1 MLPMSPSNVKAMS
14 LPTEILIEWDQ
25 ILDKTIGKIII
36 YRAEPGKEN
45 VLVKELSP
53 ESISYSDTA
62 IKAKTT
68 YFYTI
73 ATENKNGKK
82 CRYPA
87 SIGIRSN

>member
-1 MLPMSPSNVKAMS
+1 MIYN
-14 LPTEILIEWDQ
+14 
-25 ILDKTIGKIII
+25 GKKISYI
-36 YRAEPGKEN
+36 AEQGKEN

-53 ESISYSDTA
+53 ESISYSDSA

-73 ATENKNGKK
+73 ATENKSGKK